1 MSWLFD
7 GITDWLKQCLI
18 DAIMAS
24 FTGIFDDVNQQVGDI
39 AVQVGQTPEG
49 WNSGV
54 FAMIR
59 TLSETVVIPIAGM
72 ILTFVLC
79 YELIQLIIEKNNLS
93 EVVLCR

>member
-7 GITDWLKQCLI
+7 ALFGWIRQLFI
-18 DAIMAS
+18 DAIMSNFA
-24 FTGIFDDVNQQVGDI
+24 GIFDSVNQQVGDI

-49 WNSGV
+49 WNFGV
-54 FAMIR
+54 FNMIR
-59 TLSETVVIPIAGM
+59 TLSETVVLPIAGM

-93 EVVLCR
+93 EAVC